1 MHGRRRGFDVM
12 LRGRVDS
19 LLGAVHGADPYGS
32 LFLDVSELAPQ
43 AEDIYVA
50 ATASGIVGSSQQ
62 VPPNVLASIRASNA
76 SGFFNFEW
84 KGQVY
89 RAFHKEGV
97 RSMDQE
103 SPGIRAQ
110 PIALLYATPT
120 KDLEYEATQAYRYY
134 ATAAGFL
141 LIVTGFVLIGSLRTL
156 MKPLHELAKS
166 ARRVSME
173 SWDFSP
179 PFSARA
185 NSRPLPIRSRGS
197 FWACSAPSNASAS
210 SPAMPLTSSRLQL
223 LCSSRVCNF

>member
-97 RSMDQE
+97 RSMDQG
-103 SPGIRAQ
+103 SGRSQLRSFTLRRLRILNTKRRRHTVTMPPQ
-110 PIALLYATPT
+110 P
-120 KDLEYEATQAYRYY
+120 
-134 ATAAGFL
+134 
-141 LIVTGFVLIGSLRTL
+141 
-156 MKPLHELAKS
+156 
-166 ARRVSME
+166 
-173 SWDFSP
+173 DF
-179 PFSARA
+179 
-185 NSRPLPIRSRGS
+185 
-197 FWACSAPSNASAS
+197 C
-210 SPAMPLTSSRLQL
+210 
-223 LCSSRVCNF
+223 